1 MTETLLDSDMLA
13 ADGSRATVPEAL
25 PEGIPEKFRDP
36 RTGELRVDL
45 LLKSYL
51 ALEQKLAGMVALPG
65 DGADDE
71 TRQRFLRAMGVPET
85 PDGYA
90 ITLKDPALWPDPE
103 VNARLHEAGFTPTQ
117 AQLVYDLACDHVAPR
132 LHALAGEVR
141 YRGERDKLVRRY
153 GSEARFAEMAR
164 SLDAW
169 GRRNL
174 PPQVFAALASTSEG
188 VAALEAMMRNGDP
201 ALHGAGVPGDDSE
214 MLSEDQLVGLM
225 RDPRYWKKRDPE
237 ILARVTE
244 GFRRLYP
251 D

>member
-1 MTETLLDSDMLA
+1 MTATLLEGEIPAGAIGDV
-13 ADGSRATVPEAL
+13 ADEA
-25 PEGIPEKFRDP
+25 IPEKFRDP
-36 RTGELRVDL
+36 RTGDLRVDL
-45 LLKSYL
+45 LLKSYR

-71 TRQRFLRAMGVPET
+71 TRQRFLRAMGVPDS

-90 ITLKDPALWPDPE
+90 IELKDPALWPDPD
-103 VNARLHEAGFTPTQ
+103 VNARLHEAGFTPAQ
-117 AQLVYDLACDHVAPR
+117 AQLVYDLACDHVAPH
-132 LHALAGEVR
+132 LHALAGEMR

-174 PPQVFAALASTSEG
+174 PPPVFTALASTAEG
-188 VAALEAMMRNGDP
+188 VAALESMMRNGDP
-201 ALHGAGVPGDDSE
+201 ALHGGTQEEGGD
-214 MLSEDQLVGLM
+214 MLSEDQLVALM